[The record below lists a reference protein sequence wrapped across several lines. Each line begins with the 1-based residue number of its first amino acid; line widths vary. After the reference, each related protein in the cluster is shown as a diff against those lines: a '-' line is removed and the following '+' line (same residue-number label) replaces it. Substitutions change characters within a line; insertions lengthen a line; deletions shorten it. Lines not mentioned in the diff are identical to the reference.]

1 MTKTKLGRLKWKVVK
16 LRMWVLR
23 FGLKDII
30 NILYL
35 KFRDSLSDLAMC
47 LSWILAESSNVILKV
62 VM

>member
-16 LRMWVLR
+16 LRMWVLH

-35 KFRDSLSDLAMC
+35 KFKDSLSDLAMC

>member
-35 KFRDSLSDLAMC
+35 KFKDSQSVLVMC
-47 LSWILAESSNVILKV
+47 LSWISAKTSNVVYAK
-62 VM
+62 